1 MSSVILRY
9 SQDMRPDITPSYR
22 YDLNMVQLSNGD
34 KVPFVDSNKDYL
46 CITTKTETIRE
57 SDDSFNEML
66 MISTKT
72 FSQCESDDQGF
83 THYE

>member
-1 MSSVILRY
+1 
-9 SQDMRPDITPSYR
+9 MRPDFKPSYQ
-22 YDLNMVQLSNGD
+22 YDYNRQLNMIRLGNGD
-34 KVPFVDSNKDYL
+34 KIPFVDSCNDYL

-83 THYE
+83 TLYE